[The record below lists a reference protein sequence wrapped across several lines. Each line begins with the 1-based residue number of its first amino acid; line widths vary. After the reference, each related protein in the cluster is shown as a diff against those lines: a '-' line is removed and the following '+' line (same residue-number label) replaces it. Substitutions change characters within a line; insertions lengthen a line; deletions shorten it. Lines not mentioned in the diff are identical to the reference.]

1 MAERK
6 QEKNNMGKKK
16 IYEDYIGYTLL
27 KPIVD
32 WNVKHSYRKVEV
44 RGKENIPTDGAVI
57 ITPNHCN
64 TLMDALVILRA
75 FDNQTVFGARADIF
89 NNPAIGK
96 IMTFIRIL
104 PMVRQRDGLRN
115 VLKNNETQE
124 IIVETLEHKVRFCMF
139 PEGRHRPAHSLQTLG
154 KGTFRAALAANA
166 RFGDR
171 MPVYIVPTG
180 LEYGD
185 YFRYRSTSLVTFGKP
200 INVTEFV
207 KGQEVDNEVKLIEP
221 LRKEL
226 ASRISELI
234 TYIKD
239 DENLYSKWALTKILS
254 VSEGRMYGNFGTGL
268 YEGMLENR
276 KTAAAIEALSEAA
289 PEAMEKLLEK
299 VDAFEKKR
307 RKKGIS
313 VYSFSR
319 KNSVLKAAGKAF
331 AAVIGLPY
339 YIFSAIASAPM
350 WLTYNLLRCKT
361 RDRAF
366 HNTVGFGVKLALG
379 ILLFIIYAALSF
391 SLMPWPYAL
400 AVTLLTIPSYSF
412 FFDYNEGMRRFISD
426 IKVLTDKKIRNFYKD
441 IVKEFQKIQ
450 KFNQN

>member
-1 MAERK
+1 
-6 QEKNNMGKKK
+6 
-16 IYEDYIGYTLL
+16 
-27 KPIVD
+27 
-32 WNVKHSYRKVEV
+32 
-44 RGKENIPTDGAVI
+44 
-57 ITPNHCN
+57 
-64 TLMDALVILRA
+64 
-75 FDNQTVFGARADIF
+75 
-89 NNPAIGK
+89 
-96 IMTFIRIL
+96 
-104 PMVRQRDGLRN
+104 
-115 VLKNNETQE
+115 
-124 IIVETLEHKVRFCMF
+124 
-139 PEGRHRPAHSLQTLG
+139 
-154 KGTFRAALAANA
+154 
-166 RFGDR
+166 
-171 MPVYIVPTG
+171 
-180 LEYGD
+180 
-185 YFRYRSTSLVTFGKP
+185 VTFGKP

-207 KGQEVDNEVKLIEP
+207 NGQDVDNEVKLIEP

-226 ASRISELI
+226 ASRMSELI

-239 DENLYSKWALTKILS
+239 DENLYNKWALTKILS

-276 KTAAAIEALSEAA
+276 NTAANIEGVSEAA

-299 VDAFEKKR
+299 VETFEKKR

-313 VYSFSR
+313 IYSFCR
-319 KNSVLKAAGKAF
+319 KNSALKVAGKAF
-331 AAVIGLPY
+331 AAAIGLPY
-339 YIFSAIASAPM
+339 YVFCAITSAPM
-350 WLTYNLLRCKT
+350 WLTYNLLRHKT

-400 AVTLLTIPSYSF
+400 AVTLLTIPSYSY
-412 FFDYNEGMRRFISD
+412 FFDYNEGIRRFISD

>member
-1 MAERK
+1 
-6 QEKNNMGKKK
+6 
-16 IYEDYIGYTLL
+16 
-27 KPIVD
+27 
-32 WNVKHSYRKVEV
+32 
-44 RGKENIPTDGAVI
+44 
-57 ITPNHCN
+57 
-64 TLMDALVILRA
+64 
-75 FDNQTVFGARADIF
+75 
-89 NNPAIGK
+89 
-96 IMTFIRIL
+96 
-104 PMVRQRDGLRN
+104 
-115 VLKNNETQE
+115 
-124 IIVETLEHKVRFCMF
+124 
-139 PEGRHRPAHSLQTLG
+139 
-154 KGTFRAALAANA
+154 
-166 RFGDR
+166 
-171 MPVYIVPTG
+171 
-180 LEYGD
+180 
-185 YFRYRSTSLVTFGKP
+185 
-200 INVTEFV
+200 
-207 KGQEVDNEVKLIEP
+207 
-221 LRKEL
+221 
-226 ASRISELI
+226 
-234 TYIKD
+234 
-239 DENLYSKWALTKILS
+239 
-254 VSEGRMYGNFGTGL
+254 
-268 YEGMLENR
+268 
-276 KTAAAIEALSEAA
+276 
-289 PEAMEKLLEK
+289 MEKLLEK
-299 VDAFEKKR
+299 VEAFEKKR